1 MGCKPLERQH
11 MTMTNL
17 GHTFFSETV
26 MVVPILSNKRLYSCN
41 SWDESTYQT
50 KRVSLLGT
58 KPLLLYMLKPGRQKR
73 SFFLDWD
80 LCFMLDWGYL
90 PRRFGQLPPAMPL
103 VPWFSPWCW
112 QGVHRDAHTPGSF
125 VTVCYES
132 NGPFRW
138 LTMIFHETR
147 WGHTH
152 ATNNSK
158 HSWSQ

>member
-1 MGCKPLERQH
+1 MGCKPLEGQH

-26 MVVPILSNKRLYSCN
+26 MVVPILSNKRLYSCH

-58 KPLLLYMLKPGRQKR
+58 KPLLLYVLKPGRQKR
-73 SFFLDWD
+73 IFFLDWD

-103 VPWFSPWCW
+103 VLDSLLGAGKACIGMLIPQGHLLQSAMKTMAHLDGLPWFSMS
-112 QGVHRDAHTPGSF
+112 R
-125 VTVCYES
+125 
-132 NGPFRW
+132 
-138 LTMIFHETR
+138 
-147 WGHTH
+147 GHTH

>member
-1 MGCKPLERQH
+1 MGCKPLEGQH

-26 MVVPILSNKRLYSCN
+26 MVVPILSNKRLYSCH

-73 SFFLDWD
+73 CFFPGLRPVFHAW
-80 LCFMLDWGYL
+80 LRLSTATFWATST
-90 PRRFGQLPPAMPL
+90 RNAFG
-103 VPWFSPWCW
+103 PWFSPWCW

-138 LTMIFHETR
+138 LAMIFHELGTYTR
-147 WGHTH
+147 
-152 ATNNSK
+152 N
-158 HSWSQ
+158 